1 MADDR
6 AALFR
11 RFEVLKDLDKGVLED
26 LALNCSWR
34 SAAAGASILLAREPS
49 DDVYFVTKGKVRLLL
64 YSAKDGKQVLFG
76 TLGPQEMFGIVSAI
90 DGKPRAATAE
100 VEEECTLASLPREQ
114 FLRLVQT
121 YPGFALGVMNELTR
135 RIRMLSDRIY
145 EFSTLA
151 VRARVHGELL
161 RLATLAGERSGQ
173 ALLSPAPL
181 LADFAAR
188 ISTHREAVSRV
199 LSRLQEQGILRRD
212 GADIHLLDVE
222 RLRKLV
228 KEEKGE

>member
-1 MADDR
+1 MPDDR
-6 AALFR
+6 AAIFR
-11 RFEVLKDLDKGVLED
+11 RFEVLKDLDGSALED
-26 LALNCSWR
+26 LARNCSWR
-34 SAAAGASILLAREPS
+34 SAAAGASIMLARESS
-49 DDVYFVTKGKVRLLL
+49 DDVYFLTKGRVRVLL
-64 YSAKDGKQVLFG
+64 YSARDGKLVLFA
-76 TLGPQEMFGIVSAI
+76 TLGPHEVFGIVSAI

-100 VEEECTLASLPREQ
+100 VQEECTLASLPREQ
-114 FLRLVQT
+114 FLRLLQT
-121 YPGFALGVMNELTR
+121 HPVLALGVMKELTR
-135 RIRMLSDRIY
+135 RIRILGDRIY

-161 RLATLAGERSGQ
+161 RLATLAEERGGQ

-212 GADIHLLDVE
+212 GADIRLLDME